1 MKIKIKKIHPQAI
14 VPKYHSNGAAGF
26 DLHACETCVIQA
38 GKIGLI
44 KTGLTMAIEGGFELQ
59 IRPRSGLAFKNSISV
74 LNAPGTID
82 SDYRGEIGVLL
93 INHSQVDFVVYVGD
107 RIAQGIIAQVFQ
119 AHFEECNELDST
131 QRGINGFGSSG
142 IR

>member
-26 DLHACETCVIQA
+26 DLHACEACIIKA
-38 GKIGLI
+38 GKISLI
-44 KTGLTMAIEGGFELQ
+44 KTGLAMAIEGGFELQ

-93 INHSQVDFVVYVGD
+93 INYSQVDFAVYVGD

-119 AHFEECNELDST
+119 AHFEECSELDST